1 MWGGLFVVRCQLLVN
16 ISVLKQRKSAKK
28 NKVLSTMAIKLKRLW
43 DRDVRILSFEFSW
56 NWGVFLLFI

>member
-1 MWGGLFVVRCQLLVN
+1 LFVVRCQLLVN